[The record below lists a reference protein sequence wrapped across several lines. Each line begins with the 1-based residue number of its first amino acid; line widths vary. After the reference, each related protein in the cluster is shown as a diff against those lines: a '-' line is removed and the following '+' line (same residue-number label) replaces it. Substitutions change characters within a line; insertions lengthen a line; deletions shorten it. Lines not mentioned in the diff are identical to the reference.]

1 MVEKPRWHWS
11 GISSFI
17 YPWCGYPWCPWP
29 STQALLY
36 LLPSKYLFLPSLQAH
51 SSEKTF
57 SIISLSVDLYRL
69 SGSDPLLLIY
79 NSKNVF
85 LPVLTYSM
93 SGLPV
98 VTQHWKR
105 KGQHLLTS
113 HQNAL
118 SPVMI
123 FTQGRTLFCFHITLR
138 WYFKL
143 EIIYESASLFNLK
156 EKKIDVYN

>member
-1 MVEKPRWHWS
+1 MVQKPRWHWS

-57 SIISLSVDLYRL
+57 SIISLSVDLYGL

-113 HQNAL
+113 IKTPFLLLWFLHR
-118 SPVMI
+118 VE
-123 FTQGRTLFCFHITLR
+123 LFFAFISHLDDISS
-138 WYFKL
+138 WKSFMKVQVSS
-143 EIIYESASLFNLK
+143 I
-156 EKKIDVYN
+156 